1 MFGRDVF
8 SSYSYTRRTSYPRYN
23 ARIFKPYILT
33 DHQDPESEA
42 IKALLAQNRQ
52 VFDPVE
58 GLARGI
64 HWNGYE
70 FGKRKFS
77 HNSNETEYFIHQW
90 KPTNDLAK
98 EHPTGSREL
107 FHDFKSFAKEVERLI
122 VTPPA
127 QL

>member
-1 MFGRDVF
+1 MFGHDVF
-8 SSYSYTRRTSYPRYN
+8 ESYNYSRPTSYRSYN

-33 DHQDPESEA
+33 DHLDQESEA
-42 IKALLAQNRQ
+42 IKALLTQNRQ
-52 VFDPVE
+52 VFLPTE

-70 FGKRKFS
+70 FGKRKFN
-77 HNSNETEYFIHQW
+77 HNSHETEYYIHQW
-90 KPTNDLAK
+90 KSTNDLGK
-98 EHPTGSREL
+98 EHPTGTRQL
-107 FHDFKSFAKEVERLI
+107 FHDFKSFSKEVERLI